1 MLANTAALLPDVI
14 SDHPDERIGVL
25 LRPCEMRALI
35 EMSKH
40 ASFPLKGVL
49 TIAVDCL
56 GTMPPEDY
64 MWRAERRGSSGSLDK
79 TTLKFARQGGI
90 QAYRYRA
97 ACQFCSAPN
106 ARGADINFGVIGLP
120 VRQTIAFSVPDPVL
134 QDRLKIDEW
143 GDGQLPRDLLEQ
155 RARTLAKML
164 QRHLRTYERV
174 IHSLGDLLP
183 DDVDDLVR
191 QIEACGD
198 CQACMQA
205 CPICSVDFPRP
216 GEEQRYLR
224 QDVMRWLVS
233 CDGCGMCEQA
243 CPRAKPLTAIFTDI
257 RDELAEAL
265 GYSPGMYWDQVLPV
279 A

>member
-1 MLANTAALLPDVI
+1 
-14 SDHPDERIGVL
+14 
-25 LRPCEMRALI
+25 
-35 EMSKH
+35 
-40 ASFPLKGVL
+40 
-49 TIAVDCL
+49 
-56 GTMPPEDY
+56 
-64 MWRAERRGSSGSLDK
+64 
-79 TTLKFARQGGI
+79 
-90 QAYRYRA
+90 
-97 ACQFCSAPN
+97 
-106 ARGADINFGVIGLP
+106 
-120 VRQTIAFSVPDPVL
+120 VL